1 MNKDKGIAVLV
12 GGVLILLT
20 LAVVAY
26 FAFAFSFGP

>member
-1 MNKDKGIAVLV
+1 LNKDKGIAVLV